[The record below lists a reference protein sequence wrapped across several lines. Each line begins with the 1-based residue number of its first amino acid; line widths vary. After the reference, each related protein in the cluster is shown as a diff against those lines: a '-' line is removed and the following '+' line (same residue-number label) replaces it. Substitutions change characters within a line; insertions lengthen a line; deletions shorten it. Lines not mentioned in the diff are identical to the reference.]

1 MAFVT
6 NKQQNLYETESQDTT
21 FSVCDDRPEMR
32 SQSAA
37 RPAGKGGDLFNL
49 KIEKYDKS

>member
-6 NKQQNLYETESQDTT
+6 NKQQNLYETVPQDTT

-37 RPAGKGGDLFNL
+37 RPAGKGEDF
-49 KIEKYDKS
+49 Y